1 MDKYKCNNVNC
12 SNTFSIADNREPGGE
27 NDPCVLEVECSECGS
42 LTYVQ
47 SYNHT
52 LLPHINGGIVKSI
65 IEGRLHEHPEFPY
78 PIILDAPEGIDLKE
92 NQMKWQ
98 ADGFNLWKFPNHNL
112 EIQASLLSICNKYA
126 ITHLMQSAV
135 NDYLKGNGANTA
147 FYIQDYRLGKF
158 QTQAVWCKP
167 VKSECDLNPKDYYLV
182 HHSRVDLEKNIDGL
196 FTRDE
201 AKVILERLL
210 VRWKFL
216 SNQVV
221 IATPFIGFDNIGR
234 RAEVRKLWDWLD
246 SVVDMNKTKF
256 LTRKSSYKLLKESY
270 DTSMVD
276 ANTRCE
282 WQLLD
287 KLTAEAEKVVNI
299 RRSKKKLEMLD
310 NAPVS
315 FFQQFH
321 AKFYAGIFDNHVEVL
336 VGSYNVHTGKYYD
349 NLIFKRY
356 SKEKFLTLYM
366 HKLCPLFKYKE
377 TVQPHVLVTRLT
389 PEHPTCTMESFS
401 QLLETI
407 KI

>member
-12 SNTFSIADNREPGGE
+12 SNTFSIADNRESGGE

-42 LTYVQ
+42 LTYIQ
-47 SYNHT
+47 SCNHT
-52 LLPHINGGIVKSI
+52 ILPHINGGAVKRI

-78 PIILDAPEGIDLKE
+78 PKILSAPEGLDLKE
-92 NQMKWQ
+92 KQVKWQ
-98 ADGFNLWKFPNHNL
+98 VDDFKLWTVPNHDL
-112 EIQASLLSICNKYA
+112 EIQASLLSIRNKDA
-126 ITHLMQSAV
+126 INQLMQSAV
-135 NDYLKGNGANTA
+135 NCYLKGNGTNTA

-158 QTQAVWCKP
+158 QTQAVWCKSI
-167 VKSECDLNPKDYYLV
+167 KSEYDLNSKDYYLV
-182 HHSRVDLEKNIDGL
+182 HHSRVDLEKYIDGL
-196 FTRDE
+196 FTRVE

-210 VRWKFL
+210 VRWKYL

-246 SVVDMNKTKF
+246 SMVDMNKTKF

-287 KLTAEAEKVVNI
+287 QLTTEAEKVANI
-299 RRSKKKLEMLD
+299 RRSKKNLDMLD

-315 FFQQFH
+315 FFLQFH

-356 SKEKFLTLYM
+356 SKEEFLTLYM
-366 HKLCPLFKYKE
+366 HKLCPLFRYKDI
-377 TVQPHVLVTRLT
+377 VHPRVLVTRLT
-389 PEHPTCTMESFS
+389 PDHPTCTIENFT
-401 QLLETI
+401 QLLESI